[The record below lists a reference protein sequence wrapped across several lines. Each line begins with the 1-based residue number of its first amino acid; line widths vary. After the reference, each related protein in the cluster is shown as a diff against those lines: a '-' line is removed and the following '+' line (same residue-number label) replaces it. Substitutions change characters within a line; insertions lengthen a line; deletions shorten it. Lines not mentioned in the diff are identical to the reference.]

1 MIGMTKRKIDAVKLA
16 RSNLEKSKTGLPQK
30 PSRKKVTPQPTH
42 TPGNS
47 LDTPVRKRAKKAQRV
62 FSSRQEALLAAV
74 PDIIMEVDSHKIYRW
89 ANSAGLR
96 FFGDD
101 VIGKEASLYFEDDQ
115 MVYDKVSPLF
125 KGDEQVIYVEN
136 WQRRKD
142 GQKRLLAWWC
152 RTLKDAQGSVI
163 GALSTARDITEH
175 KNAMEA
181 LKSERANLYAI
192 FDLSPVAIMIL
203 DESTSVLAANKAAI
217 DLCGCDKSLVIH
229 HRPGDAIRCTHSYA
243 LGCGYGPKC
252 PLCPLRCGIEGLIA
266 GTSGPIKDAEIE
278 VSINRNGKGQNIW
291 LEVSAADMVIDNKR
305 AICVSLLDITERK
318 RTDMA
323 LHTSEDRL
331 KNVIDGAPFGAHQY
345 ELRDDGRLVFIGF
358 NASAE
363 RILGVKHDAFLGKT
377 IEEAFPGLAYTQIP
391 NAYRKVVTT
400 GIPYTTEQINYDQD
414 GIRGVFDVRCVKIGA
429 LLMAAFFEDVTE
441 RKKAAKKLAES
452 EGILR
457 DIMESTLS
465 GFWDWNLVDNT
476 EYLSPTFKRMFG
488 YEDHEMENSPE
499 AWQSLVFSDD
509 LPGVFA
515 AFERHVKS
523 HGRERFYNEIRYRH
537 KDGSTV
543 WVICAGRVIE
553 WATDGKPIRMV
564 GCHIDITERKR
575 AEEEQIKLQSQLI
588 QAQKMEAIGRLAGG
602 VAHDFNNL
610 LMGIMGY
617 ADLCREDID
626 ADHPIREWLD
636 EIRHGVE
643 RSADLTRQLLAFAR
657 KQPIAPVVLDLN
669 DAVAAMLKM
678 LRQLIGEDIDFS
690 WHPGLELWPVK
701 LDPGQVGQILV
712 NLCVN
717 ARDAIAG
724 VGKVTIETQNVSI
737 DADYCAEYAE
747 ATPGSYV
754 MLAVSDDGTGMD
766 KETLAHIFDPFFTT
780 KGVGEGTG
788 LGLPTVYGIVKQ
800 NGGFL
805 NVYSESGK
813 GTTFR
818 IYLPRSGGEHSDLG
832 ETETIQELPGGN
844 ETIML
849 VEDEKSVRV
858 TTARFLEKLG
868 YTVLTAETPS
878 AALQLAA
885 AHRGPVELLITD
897 IVMPGMSGRDLA
909 TKLTET
915 YPRLKCLFISGYT
928 AEVIAHRG
936 ILDEGIHF
944 LAKPFTRD
952 NIARKVYAMLKGVP
966 TTSKE

>member
-1 MIGMTKRKIDAVKLA
+1 
-16 RSNLEKSKTGLPQK
+16 
-30 PSRKKVTPQPTH
+30 
-42 TPGNS
+42 
-47 LDTPVRKRAKKAQRV
+47 
-62 FSSRQEALLAAV
+62 
-74 PDIIMEVDSHKIYRW
+74 
-89 ANSAGLR
+89 
-96 FFGDD
+96 

-400 GIPYTTEQINYDQD
+400 GIPYTTEQVNYDQD
-414 GIRGVFDVRCVKIGA
+414 GIRGVFDIRCVKIGA
-429 LLMAAFFEDVTE
+429 RLMAAFFEDVTE

-724 VGKVTIETQNVSI
+724 DGKVTIETQNVSI

-813 GTTFR
+813 GATFR

-858 TTARFLEKLG
+858 TTARFLEKLR